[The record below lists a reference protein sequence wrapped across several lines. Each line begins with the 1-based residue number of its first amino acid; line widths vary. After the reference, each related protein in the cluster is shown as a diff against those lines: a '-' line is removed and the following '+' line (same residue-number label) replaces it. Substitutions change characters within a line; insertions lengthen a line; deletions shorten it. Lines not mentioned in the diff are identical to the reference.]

1 MIGHNSQTKV
11 TLVNFSKKISFW
23 SNIDPIWPKVRQLV
37 LLLQRFLE
45 TLQYNGVQQLNI
57 SNISQFAKKIP
68 FCSKGQFGQKLSNLI
83 ICSLRTFLK
92 CCSKIELSR
101 YTIVTVN
108 FPRKQAIWT
117 QLKPKLY
124 ETLYLISALR
134 ICLKYCRIM
143 GAQQVGKSDVS
154 QLSKT
159 ISFLGKMGNL
169 EFGTT
174 LANIFATINIMIHSN
189 DLFQML
195 SSMIGHKR

>member
-1 MIGHNSQTKV
+1 MIGQNSQTKV
-11 TLVNFSKKISFW
+11 TLVNFPKKISFW

-57 SNISQFAKKIP
+57 SNISQFSKKIP
-68 FCSKGQFGQKLSNLI
+68 FCSKGQFGPKLSNLI

-117 QLKPKLY
+117 QFKPKLY

-134 ICLKYCRIM
+134 ICLKCWRMM

-154 QLSKT
+154 QFSKT

-174 LANIFATINIMIHSN
+174 LANIFATINIIIHSN